1 MSEPQFEASALP
13 KRLRSGMSTIKK
25 RKTLDD
31 YFLNKPSKQSKT
43 SNVPKLPRE
52 HESIP
57 GLRILTDFVTA
68 EEEQGLLTFLDQQEW
83 RTDLARRV
91 IHYGGTYCLMPPR
104 TATAEERKRI
114 ENTILTAHPMPNQL
128 DFIVS
133 RMIGHGLYTNANRPE
148 YCIVNE
154 YKDRQGI
161 SAHVE
166 NFRFISPV
174 CAVTLSQGDWM
185 RFHELTKADDG
196 SVRSGKASKAEKT
209 GRVKDVWMP
218 RKSLLVMEGEARE
231 KWQHEI
237 VRSKRGRTAPDWR
250 RISLTF
256 RTDKDK

>member
-1 MSEPQFEASALP
+1 MSV
-13 KRLRSGMSTIKK
+13 TKK

-31 YFLNKPSKQSKT
+31 FFINNQPLKQSRATTATKI
-43 SNVPKLPRE
+43 SHDHGGV
-52 HESIP
+52 P
-57 GLRILTDFVTA
+57 GLSVLTDFVTVA
-68 EEEQGLLTFLDQQEW
+68 EEQELLAFLDRQQW

-91 IHYGGTYCLMPPR
+91 IHYGGTYCSMPPR
-104 TATAEERKRI
+104 TATPEQRKQI
-114 ENTILTAHPMPNQL
+114 EKTILTAQPIPDQL

-133 RMIGHGLYTNANRPE
+133 RMIGHTLYTNATTPQ

-166 NFRFISPV
+166 NFRFKSPV
-174 CAVTLSQGDWM
+174 CGLTLNQGDWM
-185 RFHELTKADDG
+185 RFHELEHPNDG
-196 SVRSGKASKAEKT
+196 SVRSGKASQAEKT

-218 RKSLLVMEGEARE
+218 RRSLLVMQGKARE

-237 VRSKRGRTAPDWR
+237 VRSKRGRNAPDWR

-256 RTDKDK
+256 RTDKCR